1 MAGHVG
7 PLFRYF
13 ITEKSSDDYHF
24 SRGSW
29 IRIDF
34 YDHMIKTFLD
44 INKLDLYIM
53 LKRA

>member
-1 MAGHVG
+1 MASHVG
-7 PLFRYF
+7 LLFMYF
-13 ITEKSSDDYHF
+13 ITEKSSDAYHF

-44 INKLDLYIM
+44 TNELDVYIM